1 LFKTKAAGLL
11 QCKALH
17 EDVSA
22 AALPSYS
29 RCSHWMLW
37 CNDCDVLIFGKS
49 SIWSMTLAVLTRIFM
64 VLLSSSWQIVG
75 WYLKSV
81 IFKGTQ
87 KKEKLQNVKETW

>member
-49 SIWSMTLAVLTRIFM
+49 SIWSM
-64 VLLSSSWQIVG
+64 
-75 WYLKSV
+75 
-81 IFKGTQ
+81 
-87 KKEKLQNVKETW
+87 